1 MDHCIMVYG
10 VMKRGMR
17 VYGLMERG
25 IWLMV

>member
-10 VMKRGMR
+10 LMNRGMS

>member
-10 VMKRGMR
+10 VMNRGMR